1 MTPSLKR
8 LQSFADI
15 SIGRG
20 PLLLGLGLTFAFR
33 VAGLMLLLGTS
44 AAVTGGILL
53 LAGLVSRAIELGV
66 RAMHESASL
75 PATEGLTAH
84 AEHSTAD

>member
-15 SIGRG
+15 AIVIG
-20 PLLLGLGLTFAFR
+20 PLLLVLGLTFAYS
-33 VAGLMLLLGTS
+33 VAGLMLLLGTA
-44 AAVTGGILL
+44 AAVIGGILL

-75 PATEGLTAH
+75 PATDDLAAH
-84 AEHSTAD
+84 AEHSSTD